1 MAAARLTPN
10 GIRFMGDSLNTT
22 VRFPLRAKLA
32 AFAGLLLVAHIVG
45 VGLAALELTRGTVTR
60 AARELQIAIIETVS
74 RDIEAEFAQAYDGL
88 DAIGR
93 TTVDQSLDMD
103 TRISMSKTLVESNEV
118 LDNALLYTAQGTEPE
133 PILEASKTRGL
144 TPPEQIEADLRT
156 KAIDRGVATGPATTG
171 PEGPRVL
178 VVLPMRIDGEVV
190 GFVASLVPLS
200 GIQERIE
207 RTAQAHFAE
216 MPNPL
221 LLVDDQLRILAHP
234 DRSRAM
240 ELSSAA
246 DEPILAGVDAGA
258 LNAQFS
264 SSGEYTRPDGSEI
277 VGTVVGL
284 QTRPWALI
292 AQVPTDHA
300 YAPVFAL
307 RNVVAITIA
316 IAILVALAAA
326 FFLAKRIT
334 SPLAQL
340 SKFAADISAR
350 RFSSRVSIAT
360 SDELAV
366 VGQVMSQAA
375 ADLELSE
382 KQIRVE
388 QEIRSDLGRYLPAE
402 LVDKVVRREQDMALG
417 GERRE
422 ITVMFADVVEFTPLA
437 EQMPPEQVVRI
448 LNELFT
454 IVTEIVFKHEGTVDK
469 FVGDCVMAIWGAPT
483 SMEDHATR
491 ALEAAEEIISW
502 LEVGNATW
510 EKKYG
515 VTVRIAIGI
524 NSGEAVVGNVGSES
538 RMEYTA
544 IGTTVNVAARLEAI
558 ARPQQILVSEN
569 TARMA
574 GEGFQL
580 ASAGERTLA
589 GSTEPLQLFEV
600 VV

>member
-1 MAAARLTPN
+1 MS
-10 GIRFMGDSLNTT
+10 DSLNTS

-32 AFAGLLLVAHIVG
+32 AFAGVLLVAHIVG
-45 VGLAALELTRGTVTR
+45 VGLAALELTRATVTR

-93 TTVDQSLDMD
+93 TSVDLTIDLEA
-103 TRISMSKTLVESNEV
+103 RISMSKTLVDSNEV
-118 LDNALLYTAQGTEPE
+118 LDNALLYSAQGDDPL
-133 PILEASKTRGL
+133 PIVAEDIAELN
-144 TPPEQIEADLRT
+144 PPPTLPKELRDQ
-156 KAIDRGVATGPATTG
+156 AIAGGVATGSASPG
-171 PEGPRVL
+171 PGGPRVL
-178 VVLPMRIDGEVV
+178 VVMPIQREDEVV
-190 GFVASLVPLS
+190 GFVASRVPLT
-200 GIQERIE
+200 GIQEQIE
-207 RTAQAHFAE
+207 STAAAHFAQ
-216 MPNPL
+216 MPDPL

-234 DRSRAM
+234 DRTRAF
-240 ELSSAA
+240 ELGSAA

-258 LNAQFS
+258 LQAQFS
-264 SSGEYTRPDGSEI
+264 SSGEFTRPDGSEV

-284 QTRPWALI
+284 QTRPWALV
-292 AQVPTDHA
+292 AQVPTEVA

-307 RNVVAITIA
+307 RNVVAATIA
-316 IAILVALAAA
+316 IAVLVALIAA
-326 FFLAKRIT
+326 FVLARRIT

-340 SKFAADISAR
+340 SRFAADISER
-350 RFSSRVSIAT
+350 RFSSRVTIAT

-375 ADLELSE
+375 ADLEHSE

-417 GERRE
+417 GARRE

-454 IVTEIVFKHEGTVDK
+454 IVTEIVFRHEGTVDK

-558 ARPQQILVSEN
+558 ARPQQILISAN

-580 ASAGERTLA
+580 AEAGERTLA
-589 GSTEPLQLFEV
+589 GSTESLQLFEV